1 MTNEII
7 SSVQNPLVKRLHQL
21 LSRKGREEQ
30 QRFLVEGA
38 HLVEEALKSGVE
50 VVTVIYDQQ
59 RDMDPACQRALAN
72 HPEAVQV
79 IAASEAVL
87 AKLSETKSPQG
98 IVAEVKKTATDWAKW
113 VDKKRE
119 EQGSLLLLFLD
130 EIQDPGN
137 LGTILRTAEAA
148 AVDGVVL
155 GSGSVDLYNG
165 KAVRATMGALFRIP
179 VFTQSLVE
187 TADEWKAK
195 GGRVLI
201 SSLEQNSVSYDEA
214 DYAGLTAM
222 VIGNEGRGVSK
233 EMFAKADQF
242 VHIPLYGGAESL
254 NAAVAAGIFVY
265 EAQRKRK
272 DRHA

>member
-1 MTNEII
+1 MTYETIT
-7 SSVQNPLVKRLHQL
+7 SLHNPLVKRLHQL
-21 LSRKGREEQ
+21 LTKKGREEQ
-30 QRFLVEGA
+30 NRFLVEGA
-38 HLVEEALKSGVE
+38 HLVEEALKSGAE
-50 VVTVIYDQQ
+50 VVTVIYDQE
-59 RDMDPACQRALAN
+59 RDMDAACQRALAN
-72 HPEAVQV
+72 HPQDVQV

-98 IVAEVKKTATDWAKW
+98 IVAEVKKTAANWGQW
-113 VDKKRE
+113 VKKKGGE
-119 EQGSLLLLFLD
+119 HGNLLLLFLD

-155 GSGSVDLYNG
+155 GNGSVDIYNG
-165 KAVRATMGALFRIP
+165 KVVRATMGALFRIP

-187 TADEWKAK
+187 TADEWKAM
-195 GGRVLI
+195 GGKVLI
-201 SSLEQNSVSYDEA
+201 SSLAQNSISYDEA

-233 EMFAKADQF
+233 EMFARADQF
-242 VHIPLYGGAESL
+242 IHIPLYGGAESL